1 MTEVITDNIP
11 ELRQSYPLKAARSV
25 LDFAMREY
33 LLASG
38 YYRSIGAQTS
48 SECYGGSR
56 SLIYYQML
64 GRTSTLRE
72 FVDAR
77 RQYQQLHDGNSSDE
91 GGAMLRIAAYK
102 VRNVPIL
109 GKWMETK
116 VREDD
121 IKMAGTHFEYPEGYD
136 RVVGEP
142 EDLKV
147 YLARA
152 QQQKDS

>member
-1 MTEVITDNIP
+1 MTEVLADPIP
-11 ELRQSYPLKAARSV
+11 EIRQSYPLKAARTV

-33 LLASG
+33 LLSSG

-48 SECYGGSR
+48 SEKYGGSR

-77 RQYQQLHDGNSSDE
+77 KQYMELHDGTGSDE
-91 GGAMLRIAAYK
+91 GGAMLRIVGYR
-102 VRNVPIL
+102 VRNIPAVGNWFEAKI
-109 GKWMETK
+109 
-116 VREDD
+116 RQDD
-121 IKMAGTHFEYPEGYD
+121 IKMAETTFTYPDGYD

-152 QQQKDS
+152 QQRDRA